1 MCVFPRNSSV
11 FYISLAVLPDPS
23 LRISEAGELLF
34 PPYTALG
41 WDQNAPSFESLSA
54 DETARLGDVIC
65 LGRPL

>member
-1 MCVFPRNSSV
+1 MRFIQK
-11 FYISLAVLPDPS
+11 FTGFFLSLGVLPDNS

-54 DETARLGDVIC
+54 DETARLEDVIR